1 MKQLSSACHHL
12 AQNLSPQNLLGQIW
26 RYGIAGGLA
35 FLVDFGLF
43 AFCLY
48 ILKWHYLIAN
58 IFGLAGG
65 LVVNYLASVSWVFRA
80 CKRNVE
86 KKSLEFSLFVVIGIL
101 GVAFNQFLMW
111 AFVDFL
117 SLMPMFAKFLAAV
130 LVLFWNFGARKFFLF
145 RSLKD

>member
-1 MKQLSSACHHL
+1 M
-12 AQNLSPQNLLGQIW
+12 
-26 RYGIAGGLA
+26 
-35 FLVDFGLF
+35 
-43 AFCLY
+43 
-48 ILKWHYLIAN
+48 
-58 IFGLAGG
+58 
-65 LVVNYLASVSWVFRA
+65 VNYLASVSWVFRA

-117 SLMPMFAKFLAAV
+117 SLMPMFAKVLAAV